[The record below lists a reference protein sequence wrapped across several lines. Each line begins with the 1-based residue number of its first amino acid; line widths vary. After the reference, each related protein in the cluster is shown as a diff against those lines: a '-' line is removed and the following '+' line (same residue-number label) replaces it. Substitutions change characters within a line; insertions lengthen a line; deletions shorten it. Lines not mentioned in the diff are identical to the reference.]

1 MINCPI
7 VASFYSFFKYFF
19 QSDCW
24 SFIMSD
30 PSQPRQP
37 KDMKGLLKFCLEA
50 TRGEDAPDISDPEAV
65 LRSMEPDKKKWLEEA
80 LNSMSVDVVEQLTN
94 AIKILNSDSAD
105 LEDKEEVLDNL
116 EDWIGNID
124 MAINFHKIGGFTSL
138 RSCLSCPHPS
148 LRSGAC
154 HLMGEIS
161 QNNPYCQDKFVSEG
175 FLEVLL
181 RQVEED
187 EEEHCQVKALY
198 ALSCIGRDHPTSLQR
213 ISQLDGW
220 SVLLRVI
227 QRDSVKLRTKAC
239 FLIRSAALVSG
250 EVAQQM
256 VEMGLVVQLV
266 FLLQQSFESYH
277 EHILSALAT
286 LVTKSDRARDEARAD
301 NLNLETLLRDRL
313 GLVGEA
319 EEHWE
324 YVEHCRVILTRI
336 APEFR
341 PSEEWQEVGQWQAVP
356 PGCQVRMDL
365 STGKKLA
372 RRDENTDR

>member
-1 MINCPI
+1 
-7 VASFYSFFKYFF
+7 
-19 QSDCW
+19 
-24 SFIMSD
+24 MSD

-50 TRGEDAPDISDPEAV
+50 TRGEDAPNISDPDSV
-65 LRSMEPDKKKWLEEA
+65 LQAMDPDRLKWLEEA
-80 LNSMSVDVVEQLTN
+80 LSSMSVDVVQQLTK

-124 MAINFHKIGGFTSL
+124 MAINFHKIGGFSSL

-161 QNNPYCQDKFVSEG
+161 QNNPYCQDKFVTEG

-181 RQVEED
+181 RLVEED

-198 ALSCIGRDHPTSLQR
+198 ALSCIGREHAASLER
-213 ISQLDGW
+213 ISELDGW
-220 SVLLRVI
+220 SVLLRAV
-227 QRDSVKLRTKAC
+227 QRDSLKLRTKAC
-239 FLIRSAALVSG
+239 FLIRSAALVSP
-250 EVAQQM
+250 EVVQQM

-266 FLLQQSFESYH
+266 FLLQQKFESYQG
-277 EHILSALAT
+277 HILSALAT
-286 LVTKSDRARDEARAD
+286 LVTKSDRAREEARAD
-301 NLNLETLLRDRL
+301 QLGLETLLRERL
-313 GLVGEA
+313 ELAGEK

-336 APEFR
+336 APDFI
-341 PSEEWQEVGQWQAVP
+341 PSEEWREVGQWQAVP
-356 PGCQVRMDL
+356 PGCQVRLDL
-365 STGKKLA
+365 STGRKMA